1 MLLAPILK
9 RMITDGELTVID
21 HKGRKETFGSCETL
35 NVKCTLR
42 FHDAATPWRLIFNPN
57 MAVGEGYMNGN
68 LSIENGD
75 IRDFLKI
82 ATYNMERGRK
92 MPAHDLLFTIRRA
105 VKLLQQY
112 NPIGKAQ
119 QNVAH
124 HYDLSGAL
132 YDLFLDRDKQY
143 SCAYFSDDSVCLEQ
157 AQFDKKKH
165 LAAKLLLEPN
175 QRVLDIGSGWG
186 GLGLYLAEQLGAN
199 VTGVT
204 LSKEQ
209 LAIAQRRAKERNL
222 AQKTE
227 FRLQDYRHVS
237 ERFDRIVS
245 VGMFEHVGVGHF
257 GEFFGKV
264 RDLLTDDGVAV
275 IHSIGRFTPPT
286 VTNPWIRKYIFP
298 GGYMPSLSETL
309 KSIEKSGLYVTD
321 IEILRLHYADT
332 ALAWR
337 ERFLANIDRAK
348 EIYDDRFCRM
358 WEFYLAGAEM
368 SFRHQHL
375 MVFQIQL
382 AKQIDSVPR
391 TRDYMID
398 RERALPSFNTFM
410 SDEAPTAPDDRGWQE
425 PKHATG

>member
-1 MLLAPILK
+1 MLLASILK
-9 RMITDGELTVID
+9 TMITDGELTVID
-21 HKGRKETFGSCETL
+21 HKGRRETFGTRETL
-35 NVKCTLR
+35 DVGCTLR
-42 FHDAATPWRLIFNPN
+42 IHDAATQWRLIYNPN
-57 MAVGEGYMNGN
+57 MAVGEGYMNGK
-68 LSIENGD
+68 LTVEDGD

-82 ATYNMERGRK
+82 ATFNMERGRK
-92 MPAHDLLFTIRRA
+92 MPAHDLLFTLRRA
-105 VKLLQQY
+105 VKFIQQY

-124 HYDLSGAL
+124 HYDLSGTL
-132 YDLFLDRDKQY
+132 YDLFLDKDKQY
-143 SCAYFSDDSVCLEQ
+143 SCAYFSDPSVSLDQ

-186 GLGLYLAEQLGAN
+186 GLGLYLAEHLNAN

-209 LAIAQRRAKERNL
+209 LAIAQQRAQDKNL
-222 AQKTE
+222 DNKTE

-237 ERFDRIVS
+237 ETFDRIVS

-264 RDLLTDDGVAV
+264 RDLLRDDGVAV

-332 ALAWR
+332 AYEWR

-348 EIYDDRFCRM
+348 EIYDERFCRM

-382 AKQIDSVPR
+382 AKRIDSVPT

-398 RERALPSFNTFM
+398 HERALAPFDSAVSTTKAG
-410 SDEAPTAPDDRGWQE
+410 DEKKWRE
-425 PKHATG
+425 PKRATG

>member
-1 MLLAPILK
+1 MLLAPILSK
-9 RMITDGELTVID
+9 MITAGELTVID
-21 HKGRKETFGSCETL
+21 HKGRKETFGSRDAL
-35 NVKCTLR
+35 NVTCTLR
-42 FHDAATPWRLIFNPN
+42 FHDAATQWRMIFNPT
-57 MAVGEGYMNGN
+57 MAIGEGYMNGN
-68 LSIENGD
+68 LSIEDGD

-92 MPAHDLLFTIRRA
+92 MPAHDLLFAIRRG
-105 VKLLQQY
+105 VKFLQQY
-112 NPIGKAQ
+112 NPVGKAEK
-119 QNVAH
+119 NVAH

-132 YDLFLDRDKQY
+132 YDLFLDKDKQY
-143 SCAYFSDDSVCLEQ
+143 SCAYFSDESVSLEQ

-165 LAAKLLLEPN
+165 LAAKLLLKPN

-186 GLGLYLAEQLGAN
+186 GLGLYLAEHLGAQ

-209 LAIAQRRAKERNL
+209 LAVAHQRAAAKSL
-222 AQKTE
+222 ASTAE
-227 FRLQDYRHVS
+227 FRLQDYRLVS

-245 VGMFEHVGVGHF
+245 VGMFEHVGAGHF

-332 ALAWR
+332 ARAWR

-391 TRDYMID
+391 TRDYMVD
-398 RERALPSFNTFM
+398 RERALASFDDVT
-410 SDEAPTAPDDRGWQE
+410 SDEVVETPDEKRWRE
-425 PKHATG
+425 PEHATG